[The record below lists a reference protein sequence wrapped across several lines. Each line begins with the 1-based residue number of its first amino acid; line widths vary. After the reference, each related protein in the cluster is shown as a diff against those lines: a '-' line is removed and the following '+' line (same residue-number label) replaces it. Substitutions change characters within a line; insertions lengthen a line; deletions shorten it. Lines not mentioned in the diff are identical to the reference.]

1 MSPAGH
7 DLGNDPIGHRA
18 LTLRTGD
25 VSDSIA
31 ANALMELGVQ
41 KIDCTGFK
49 PSWSI
54 LTPSNIDN
62 GIESISPQETI
73 GKRVNT
79 TEYRAVDLDG
89 AMDLDNKI
97 PSNSLTVRKFER
109 QKSLGKKPEGW
120 SSANGAS

>member
-1 MSPAGH
+1 MSSAGH
-7 DLGNDPIGHRA
+7 DMGNDPVGHRA
-18 LTLRTGD
+18 FTLRTGD

-62 GIESISPQETI
+62 RIESISPQENV
-73 GKRVNT
+73 GQRVHT
-79 TEYRAVDLDG
+79 TDYGAVDLDG
-89 AMDLDNKI
+89 AMDLDNKS
-97 PSNSLTVRKFER
+97 PSNSLTVKNFER
-109 QKSLGKKPEGW
+109 QKSLGKNPEGG